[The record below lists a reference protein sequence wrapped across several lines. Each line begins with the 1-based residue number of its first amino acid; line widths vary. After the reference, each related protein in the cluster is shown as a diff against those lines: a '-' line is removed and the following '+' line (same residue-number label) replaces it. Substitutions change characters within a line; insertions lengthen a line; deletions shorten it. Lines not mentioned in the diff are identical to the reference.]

1 MARGAPRV
9 TLTRDERLALLE
21 SAWMD
26 TAELLGVPLSTVA
39 EQEFARHLDELY
51 NRRCG
56 SAMLRK
62 CEPRG
67 KGLRGLIMARRM
79 GVL

>member
-1 MARGAPRV
+1 MN
-9 TLTRDERLALLE
+9 LTHPERLTLLE

-26 TAELLGVPLSTVA
+26 TAEALGVPLSTIA
-39 EQEFARHLDELY
+39 EQEFARHLDELFS
-51 NRRCG
+51 RRCG
-56 SAMLRK
+56 TAMLRK

-67 KGLRGLIMARRM
+67 KGLKGLIMARRM

>member
-1 MARGAPRV
+1 V
-9 TLTRDERLALLE
+9 TLTQPERLALLE

-26 TAELLGVPLSTVA
+26 TAEALGVPLSTIS

-56 SAMLRK
+56 SAIVGRQQ
-62 CEPRG
+62 RG

>member
-1 MARGAPRV
+1 MK
-9 TLTRDERLALLE
+9 LTRAERLALLE

-26 TAELLGVPLSTVA
+26 TAETLGVPLSTVA

-51 NRRCG
+51 SRRCG
-56 SAMLRK
+56 SALAHK
-62 CEPRG
+62 EPRG